1 MKSFVSHTAALN
13 ANSYIGKN
21 VAILRYKYNVD
32 FVTLK
37 LLNNVALVKKSHFLS
52 LQQQG
57 LVNNICDL
65 LLDTNGVKCIDYH
78 DDEMID
84 VLLNYIACD

>member
-1 MKSFVSHTAALN
+1 MLT
-13 ANSYIGKN
+13 GKN
-21 VAILRYKYNVD
+21 IAILRYKHSVD
-32 FVTLK
+32 FVNLK

-52 LQQQG
+52 LHQQV

-65 LLDTNGVKCIDYH
+65 LLVKHGVKLIDYH

-84 VLLNYIACD
+84 VLLNSIACD